1 MSVTKIDKDTIE
13 ISEPQPDVVVKYDR
27 QTLTNLKHQAL
38 AELSRI
44 DLLQKEMDKEL

>member
-1 MSVTKIDKDTIE
+1 MSVKKIDEDTIE
-13 ISEPQPDVVVKYDR
+13 VSEPQPDVKVKYDR

-44 DLLQKEMDKEL
+44 NLLQAEMDKE